1 MNPLVLD
8 TDMLTLY
15 REGDSN
21 VVRRVQAHPP
31 RALAITIISVEEQL
45 SGWYTQLRR
54 ATKPDVM
61 ARVYQ
66 HFTDCVEALTQ
77 FQVVSFTEGAIGQY
91 EDLKK
96 QKLNVAK
103 MDSRIAAIVLHS
115 DGILITRNQRDF
127 GRIPGLRIE
136 DWST

>member
-8 TDMLTLY
+8 TD
-15 REGDSN
+15 
-21 VVRRVQAHPP
+21 
-31 RALAITIISVEEQL
+31 I
-45 SGWYTQLRR
+45 LR
-54 ATKPDVM
+54 
-61 ARVYQ
+61 
-66 HFTDCVEALTQ
+66 
-77 FQVVSFTEGAIGQY
+77 QY

-103 MDSRIAAIVLHS
+103 IDLRIAAIVLHS

-127 GRIPGLRIE
+127 VRIPGLRIE